1 MYMHLSNYL
10 FVYMYTHT
18 YSWDLGRR
26 QGCIVETCMQTEVF
40 SLKLLKPYKKH
51 PAQSRNP

>member
-1 MYMHLSNYL
+1 
-10 FVYMYTHT
+10 MYTHT